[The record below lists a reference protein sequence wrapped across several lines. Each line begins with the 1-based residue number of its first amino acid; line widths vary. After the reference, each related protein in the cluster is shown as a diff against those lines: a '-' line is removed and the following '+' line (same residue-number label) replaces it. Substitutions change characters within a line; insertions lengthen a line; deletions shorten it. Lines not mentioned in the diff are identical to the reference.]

1 MNPPVKP
8 FAPFMALCLSA
19 LSLGGCCTTKGLV
32 KTPLGQMTREN
43 FPSLGV
49 SLELPKPSNNPCAK
63 FQLSLDYSSVF
74 QTNAR
79 LKSLLMVRMHPYWF
93 GATVEPRYC
102 LYLQVARVTPDE
114 FEMFLNGK
122 HDYLNR
128 IYGREVKTF
137 QPGQVSYAM
146 NEPHGPR
153 IFLVFRK
160 DIRLPDG
167 DIVVA
172 GASLVNNDGVIPNKE
187 EDVAAIKAILESIR
201 PLLIN

>member
-1 MNPPVKP
+1 VKP
-8 FAPFMALCLSA
+8 FVVFIAMCLSA
-19 LSLGGCCTTKGLV
+19 LSFAGCCTTKGLV

-43 FPSLGV
+43 YTSLGV

-63 FQLSLDYSSVF
+63 SQMNLNYSSVF

-79 LKSLLMVRMHPYWF
+79 LKSELMILMHPYWF

-102 LYLQVARVTPDE
+102 LSLYVARVAPSE

-128 IYGREVKTF
+128 IYGREVKTL

-146 NEPHGPR
+146 NEPHGTR

-172 GASLVNNDGVIPNKE
+172 GARLVNNDGVIPNKE
-187 EDVAAIKAILESIR
+187 EDIAAIKAILQSVR
-201 PLLIN
+201 PLPTN